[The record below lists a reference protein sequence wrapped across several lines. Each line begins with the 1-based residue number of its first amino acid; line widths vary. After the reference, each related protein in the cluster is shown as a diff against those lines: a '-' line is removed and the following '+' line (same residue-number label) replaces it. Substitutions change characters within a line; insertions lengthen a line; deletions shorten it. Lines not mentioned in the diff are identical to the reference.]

1 MAEKNKSN
9 NRSLFLYTGLIFV
22 VALLLILIS
31 FFGQT
36 NLEKKQPK
44 VDEETQRELTGITEK
59 ASVLSEENKNLLEE
73 NTALKKE
80 NEEQIEQIE
89 QNNILLS
96 AYGYLQSDAKD
107 KALERL
113 LAVNYDTLSADQQL
127 IYNYIQNELG
137 ENLN

>member
-1 MAEKNKSN
+1 MAEKSKNNNK
-9 NRSLFLYTGLIFV
+9 SLFLYTGLIFV

-44 VDEETQRELTGITEK
+44 VDEETQRELTGITER